1 MKSHRIRDHRADV
14 ARDWIVVVV
23 LFVTF
28 GTVGY
33 KLADEDP
40 GGAFGSGSV
49 QVVPLNR
56 SSGTSGN

>member
-23 LFVTF
+23 LLVTF

-40 GGAFGSGSV
+40 AFGSGSV